1 VSACALADDTMS
13 HMTSAA
19 QLERQALC
27 DTFVRVGPD
36 APTLSDPW
44 RTRDLAAHL
53 VIRDSRPDLAVG
65 MVVPPLMGR
74 LVAARRD
81 LAAGDW
87 ATLVDTLRQGPPAL
101 SPARI
106 TAVDKAVNLV
116 EFFIHHEDVLRA
128 TPGDERRRPEP
139 LLERALWQAMR
150 RGGRLMYR
158 RSTVGAVLV
167 AEGFGRYAVKG
178 PGDEGTVV
186 LRGRPGELLLFS
198 YGRERVADVE
208 VEGPD
213 AAVAAISDA
222 RLGLF

>member
-1 VSACALADDTMS
+1 
-13 HMTSAA
+13 MTSTA
-19 QLERQALC
+19 QRERQALC
-27 DTFVRVGPD
+27 EAFLRVGPD

-65 MVVPPLMGR
+65 MVVPPLKDR
-74 LVAARRD
+74 LDRAQRE
-81 LAAGDW
+81 LAADDW
-87 ATLVDTLRQGPPAL
+87 HALVDTVRHGPPAL

-106 TAVDKAVNLV
+106 GAVDDAVNLV

-128 TPGDERRRPEP
+128 TPGFERRRLEP
-139 LLERALWQAMR
+139 ALEKALWTALR

-167 AEGFGRYAVKG
+167 ATGYGRYAVKG
-178 PGDEGTVV
+178 PGDAGTVV
-186 LRGRPGELLLFS
+186 LRGRPGELMLFG
-198 YGRERVADVE
+198 YGRARVAAVE

-213 AAVAAISDA
+213 AAVAQMREA
-222 RLGLF
+222 RLGLP